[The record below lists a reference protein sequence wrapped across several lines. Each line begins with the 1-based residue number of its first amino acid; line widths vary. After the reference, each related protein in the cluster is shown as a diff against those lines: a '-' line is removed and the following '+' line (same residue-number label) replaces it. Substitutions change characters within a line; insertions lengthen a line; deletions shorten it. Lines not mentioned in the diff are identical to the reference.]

1 MTAPQRIAAV
11 DGAPVAPHRPR
22 HGQPLRRPSAVLER
36 HVRSARRGWP
46 VFLTGFAE
54 PFLYLFS
61 IGIGVGALVGDLTVG
76 DQVVDYRTFVAPAL
90 FVAAAMNGA
99 VFDATIGFFIRF
111 KYAKTYDAMLA
122 TPISTGDV
130 VVGEIA
136 WAVARSG
143 TYAVAFLATM
153 AALGLLAS
161 PWSVLA
167 LGAAL
172 LVAFACAGA
181 GLAGATF
188 MRSFVDF
195 DYLALAIVPMFL
207 FSATFFPLDRYPG
220 ALAWVVQATPLY
232 QGVALSRAATLGT
245 WSWAIPFHVAYLLA
259 MGSVGAVVAN
269 RRIARLLQP

>member
-1 MTAPQRIAAV
+1 VSLTAASS
-11 DGAPVAPHRPR
+11 GAPVGRLLPT
-22 HGQPLRRPSAVLER
+22 GLRRPSAVLER
-36 HVRSARRGWP
+36 NARSARRGWP

-76 DQVVDYRTFVAPAL
+76 DRIVDYRTFVAPAL
-90 FVAAAMNGA
+90 FAAAAMNGA
-99 VFDATIGFFIRF
+99 IFDTTIGFFIKL

-122 TPISTGDV
+122 TPIGTTDV

-136 WAVARSG
+136 WAVLRSG

-161 PWSVLA
+161 PVSVLA
-167 LGAAL
+167 LGAAV
-172 LVAFACAGA
+172 LVAFAFAGA
-181 GLAGATF
+181 GLAGATW

-195 DYLALAIVPMFL
+195 DYVALAIVPMFL
-207 FSATFFPLDRYPG
+207 FSATFFPLDRYPTLLG
-220 ALAWVVQATPLY
+220 SLVQVSPLY

-245 WSWAIPFHVAYLLA
+245 WSWWVPVHVAYLLA
-259 MGSVGAVVAN
+259 MGTGGAVIAA
-269 RRIARLLQP
+269 RRITRQLQP